1 MRPITGV
8 VLIGAPTETVF
19 DFVADQCNEP
29 LYNANMLRAERL
41 TPGPVGKG
49 TQFTAVMRGRART
62 TVTID
67 YTGFNRPQTLASFSR
82 TPGME
87 IEGALTFTP
96 EGNGTRL
103 RWVWRLHPHGFLH
116 LLAPIVQAVG
126 SRQERANWTALKS
139 YLEASPTR

>member
-1 MRPITGV
+1 MRPITGE
-8 VLIGAPTETVF
+8 VLIGAPTATEF

-41 TPGPVGKG
+41 TPG
-49 TQFTAVMRGRART
+49 A
-62 TVTID
+62 
-67 YTGFNRPQTLASFSR
+67 
-82 TPGME
+82 E
-87 IEGALTFTP
+87 IEGTLTFTP
-96 EGNGTRL
+96 KGNGTRL

-116 LLAPIVQAVG
+116 LLAPIAQAVG